1 MTNFLLT
8 GGGTAGHVNPL
19 LTVAKVLSER
29 KPTDKI
35 WALGT
40 KEGLESRLVPQAGF
54 DLLTIEKLP
63 FPRRVGIR
71 ALVFPFKFL
80 IAVSR
85 VRSYLRKH
93 SVKIVVGFGGYV
105 SAPAYLAAR
114 LEKVPLVIHEAN
126 ALPGIA
132 NKFGNRFAN
141 AAGRAFR
148 SAQFQHS
155 EFVGMP
161 LRREIIDLATNKN
174 SAAAR
179 KHFGLK
185 EDQLTL
191 LVTGGSLGARSI
203 NQSIQ
208 ESRQLLTAA
217 GIQVLHIVG
226 GASDLEEVSE
236 PEYRRLR
243 YVDQMELAIAAADFA
258 ISRAGAATVS
268 EFSAVGL
275 PALYVPYPVGNGEQN
290 FNISDVLAAGG
301 AVSIP
306 DAQFTPEYVRSVLIP
321 MLSDNKKLSAMSLA
335 AKEAGVLDGTE
346 RFIKLIDEVLSR
358 R

>member
-1 MTNFLLT
+1 MTNYLLT

-19 LTVAKVLSER
+19 LTVARALRER
-29 KPTDKI
+29 NPSDQV

-40 KEGLESRLVPQAGF
+40 QAGLESRLVPEAGF
-54 DLLTIEKLP
+54 ELLVIEKLP
-63 FPRRVGIR
+63 FPRRVGIW

-80 IAVSR
+80 FAVSK
-85 VRSYLRKH
+85 VRKYLRAH
-93 SVKIVVGFGGYV
+93 AIRIVVGFGGYV

-132 NKFGNRFAN
+132 NKFGNRFAS
-141 AAGRAFR
+141 AAGKAFR
-148 SAQFQHS
+148 SAKLPHT

-161 LRREIIDLATNKN
+161 LRKEIVALATKKDVV
-174 SAAAR
+174 AAR
-179 KHFGLK
+179 KHFGLMA
-185 EDQLTL
+185 DQMTL
-191 LVTGGSLGARSI
+191 LVTGGSLGAKSI
-203 NQSIQ
+203 NQTI
-208 ESRQLLTAA
+208 EACRPLLTAA

-236 PEYRRLR
+236 TEYRRIR
-243 YVDQMELAIAAADFA
+243 YLDQMELAIAAADFA

-290 FNISDVLAAGG
+290 FNLADVVKAGG
-301 AVSIP
+301 AVSLQ
-306 DAQFTPEYVRSVLIP
+306 DAEFTPEYVRSFLIP
-321 MLSDNKKLSAMSLA
+321 MLSDTKKLAAMSLA
-335 AKEAGVLDGTE
+335 AREAGVLDGTD

-358 R
+358 K

>member
-1 MTNFLLT
+1 MTNYLLT

-19 LTVAKVLSER
+19 LTVAKALAER
-29 KPTDKI
+29 QSTGHI

-40 KEGLESRLVPQAGF
+40 KAGLESRLVPEAGF

-63 FPRRVGIR
+63 FPRRPGIW

-80 IAVSR
+80 FAVAK
-85 VRSYLRKH
+85 VRKYLRTN
-93 SVKIVVGFGGYV
+93 SINMVIGFGGYV

-132 NKFGNRFAN
+132 NKFGNRFAS

-148 SAQFQHS
+148 SADLQHS

-161 LRREIIDLATNKN
+161 LRREIVALASRKD
-174 SAAAR
+174 AGAAR
-179 KHFGLK
+179 RHFGLRS
-185 EDQLTL
+185 DQLTL
-191 LVTGGSLGARSI
+191 LVTGGSLGANSI
-203 NQSIQ
+203 NQTV
-208 ESRQLLTAA
+208 ELSRPVLAAA

-226 GASDLEEVSE
+226 GSSELEEISE
-236 PEYRRLR
+236 PEYRRIR
-243 YVDQMELAIAAADFA
+243 YLDQMELAISASDFA

-275 PALYVPYPVGNGEQN
+275 PALYVPYPVGNGEQS
-290 FNISDVLAAGG
+290 FNLVDVVAAGG
-301 AVSIP
+301 GLSVL
-306 DAQFTPEYVRSVLIP
+306 DAEFTPEYVRSVLIP
-321 MLSDNKKLSAMSLA
+321 MLSDTKKLSSMSLA
-335 AKEAGVLDGTE
+335 AREAGVLDGTE
-346 RFIKLIDEVLSR
+346 RFLKLIDEVPSR
-358 R
+358 K